1 MVTVNDIKR
10 VIEDYANPSL
20 AEDFDNVGLLF
31 GHGEQPV
38 KKVLLSL
45 DVDES
50 IAREAKEKGAD
61 MIVSHHPVIFNPVK
75 SITDATS
82 DGRMLLTLGESSIA
96 VLSAHT
102 NMDKASG
109 GLNDLMVKKLG
120 LKASSA
126 GAALDGCIRICDA
139 DESLGDLAEK
149 LKKEYGAPIIR
160 FTGDK
165 ERKIKRV
172 GLCTGGGRSMIYDAI
187 NAGCDCYISGDL
199 SYSDIRTLVH
209 SGVDFIEIGHY
220 YSERCVTEIFERIIK
235 NAYPE
240 ISTIISEEM
249 DVFLNIF

>member
-1 MVTVNDIKR
+1 MVTANDIKR
-10 VIEDYANPSL
+10 VIEDFATPSL

-45 DVDES
+45 DVDEGIS
-50 IAREAKEKGAD
+50 REAKEKGAD

-82 DGRMLLTLGESSIA
+82 DGRMLLTLAENSIA

-102 NMDKASG
+102 NMDKAAG

-120 LKASSA
+120 LKASSV
-126 GAALDGCIRICDA
+126 DFSGCIRICDA
-139 DESLGDLAEK
+139 DESLGSLAEK
-149 LKKEYGAPIIR
+149 LKNEYRAPVIR
-160 FTGDK
+160 CTGDK

-240 ISTIISEEM
+240 ISTIISEEL